1 MGRGAGL
8 VLLLCVTGIG
18 CPGRREADRK
28 EAPSASPAPQVA
40 PSAPEAPKP
49 PPSPF
54 AGLRKKVEDFT
65 VLASACSRAWFTKV
79 DPDRIDRWELAVDV
93 PGMEQKCDPLL
104 QKYQDL
110 LEEAAFRHPVLDQW
124 LRTAAS
130 VTDRYFF
137 LAFRCKK
144 VGVKDK
150 KPYKKMLAQLRDD
163 LVGDV
168 QALEKALEPALAL
181 TDRDLETGGD
191 LGNEPRLIW
200 IHGAIHRLPEDF
212 QRWIEGPRKEQAPI
226 WRFGLMT
233 SNLVAQK
240 ALPALSAP
248 KWQVPEATVA
258 AAKGL
263 VEAFSAAWQ
272 FYKGDYFEAEE
283 QQAPG
288 LYKAFHKAE
297 AAWKKA
303 SQKTWPAFG
312 KPVMEQ
318 RTAD

>member
-1 MGRGAGL
+1 MSGRAGVALMVGAM
-8 VLLLCVTGIG
+8 LLG
-18 CPGRREADRK
+18 CPGRKEADRK
-28 EAPSASPAPQVA
+28 GAEPAANPPVAVQAS
-40 PSAPEAPKP
+40 PEAPKP

-54 AGLRKKVEDFT
+54 AGLRKKVEDYT
-65 VLASACSRAWFTKV
+65 VLASACSRAWFTRV

-110 LEEAAFRHPVLDQW
+110 LEDAAFRHPAMDEW
-124 LRTAAS
+124 LRIAAS

-144 VGVKDK
+144 VGVRDK

-191 LGNEPRLIW
+191 LGNEPRLLW
-200 IHGAIHRLPEDF
+200 IHQAIQRLPDDF

-233 SNLVAQK
+233 SELVARK

-288 LYKAFHKAE
+288 LYKAFHRAE
-297 AAWKKA
+297 AAWRKA
-303 SQKTWPAFG
+303 AQKTWPAYG

-318 RTAD
+318 RMPD